1 MSKEPKE
8 APQTLDGSPDETL
21 APAGE
26 DQAPEPVLTAWEQEI
41 ERFWQNVVLNVST
54 KVETPIH
61 NFLHAEKE
69 ALKARLKQLL

>member
-1 MSKEPKE
+1 MAKEPESTQHLPEEVASAAAAAIVAPWE
-8 APQTLDGSPDETL
+8 AE
-21 APAGE
+21 
-26 DQAPEPVLTAWEQEI
+26 V